1 MPTPINDVAARTH
14 FTNTVAENMTAYIH
28 LRFIDRILHYD
39 ELVEE
44 NRQFKTELAERRA
57 KDLPSNDQC

>member
-1 MPTPINDVAARTH
+1 MSTHTNNVAARTH
-14 FTNTVAENMTAYIH
+14 FTNTVAENMIANIH

-44 NRQFKTELAERRA
+44 NRQFKAELAERRA